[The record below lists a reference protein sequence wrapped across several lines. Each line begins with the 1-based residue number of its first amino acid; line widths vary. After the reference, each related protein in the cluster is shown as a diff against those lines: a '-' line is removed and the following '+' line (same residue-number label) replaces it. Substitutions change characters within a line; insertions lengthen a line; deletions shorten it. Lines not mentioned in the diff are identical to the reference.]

1 MLLLLENEDNES
13 LDELNRVIKNQS
25 LAEADDRNAPSE
37 YGTKDSYL
45 VKELGIRRDDE
56 RLHHARVKQRAVDE
70 VEANL
75 KPKQ

>member
-1 MLLLLENEDNES
+1 M
-13 LDELNRVIKNQS
+13 
-25 LAEADDRNAPSE
+25 

-45 VKELGIRRDDE
+45 EKELGNGRDDE
-56 RLHHARVKQRAVDE
+56 RLHHARVKQRAVDD